1 MSAIETTKMTSR
13 GQVVIPEE
21 TRKRLGLKAGDK
33 FLVMGDK
40 DVVILKTLISPS
52 LNEFDDLIKKARKQA
67 KAAGLKRENIT
78 KATIKA
84 REQTRESCT
93 RYKCAGLRDFL
104 LGSSV

>member
-33 FLVMGDK
+33 FLVVGDK

-67 KAAGLKRENIT
+67 KAVGLKREDIT

-84 REQTRESCT
+84 REQTREQ
-93 RYKCAGLRDFL
+93 K
-104 LGSSV
+104 